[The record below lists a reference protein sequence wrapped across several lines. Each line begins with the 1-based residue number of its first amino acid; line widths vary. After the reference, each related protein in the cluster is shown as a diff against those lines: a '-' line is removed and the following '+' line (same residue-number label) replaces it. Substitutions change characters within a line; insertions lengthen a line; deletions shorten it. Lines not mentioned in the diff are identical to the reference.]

1 MQENDMMTQKKK
13 RISPLPWAG
22 ESVKAEQMKSDSPQ
36 CQSPAYRVAFLDR
49 DLMLRDELRP
59 VRMQME
65 MIKPALEMDE
75 QGIES
80 TVVIFGSAR
89 IPSPEKAGEV
99 LQQVEEKVQA
109 GEFSAGGPE
118 LKRAKKDVK
127 MSYYYEQARKLGQLV
142 SANTGELKHVV
153 MTGGG
158 DGIMGAGN
166 QGAHD
171 VGAKSIGLNIVLPF
185 EQKPNPYITPELCFQ
200 FHYFATRKIH
210 FLMRA
215 RALVAFP
222 GGFGTLD
229 ELFEALTLMQTKVI
243 ERIPMILFGKKFWK
257 RLVNFEFLVEEG
269 TISESD
275 LDLFQFA
282 DTAEEA
288 WELIVKA
295 HALDGE

>member
-1 MQENDMMTQKKK
+1 MSKKRK

-22 ESVKAEQMKSDSPQ
+22 ESVKAEQMKTDSPQ

-49 DLMLRDELRP
+49 DLLLREELRP
-59 VRMQME
+59 VRIQME

-89 IPSPEKAGEV
+89 IPSPEEAQQR
-99 LQQVEEKVQA
+99 LQQVEEKVKA
-109 GEFSAGGPE
+109 GKLAADGPE
-118 LKRAKKDVK
+118 MKRAKKDVET
-127 MSYYYEQARKLGQLV
+127 SDYYEQARKLGSLI
-142 SANTGELKHVV
+142 STNTEDLKHVV

-166 QGAHD
+166 RGAHD

-200 FHYFATRKIH
+200 FHYFATRKMN

-229 ELFEALTLMQTKVI
+229 ELFETLTLMQTGVI
-243 ERIPMILFGKKFWK
+243 EKIPLILFGKRFWK
-257 RLVNFEFLVEEG
+257 SLINFEFLVEEG
-269 TISESD
+269 TISEKD

-288 WELIVKA
+288 WDMIVKA
-295 HALDGE
+295 HALEDK